1 MGKVCALRI
10 KSIVDGQENIFSLD
24 GKIEKSEK
32 DIKLFY
38 REEESESQVT
48 FQDGKAW
55 VDREG
60 EYSLKLPLIEGLI
73 TQGTLGIN
81 GNSGNLDIFT
91 HCIEYSLLN
100 GKLSARLRYDILLG
114 ENAQE
119 MELLIQADV
128 QV

>member
-1 MGKVCALRI
+1 MEKECALRI
-10 KSIVDGQENIFSLD
+10 KSIVEGQENVFSL
-24 GKIEKSEK
+24 GGRIEKSEK

-38 REEESESQVT
+38 QEEESKVQVT

-60 EYSLKLPLIEGLI
+60 DYSLKLPLIEGLI

-91 HCIEYSLLN
+91 HWIEYSLLN